1 MAKKT
6 AADTFVTA
14 VSDAAESTEVMKRES
29 AKSMVSLQQEK
40 EDAVRQIY
48 EMAGKIKATSF
59 NKAQAEFFELL
70 MLKQV
75 KDAKEYREK
84 FGMTWEQFCDY
95 VGVNR
100 RTIDNILIDLK
111 PFKVEFLAK
120 FANFAGFQ
128 ISKIKYLEEPIL
140 ASVAKIEGNE
150 IVYMDERI
158 PFEPEYRDDFQ
169 SLLDTLAENH
179 HNQLEEKDANLRT
192 KDRLL
197 KDKENV
203 IRKQARDLSKYER
216 SAQERGLTPE
226 EDAFLQQM
234 ENLRTAFDGFYMC
247 DVDPDRREELFRDN
261 DPTPRMTAAYLST
274 LDYMRKQILAAYDTA
289 TDRFGNPAMCPDEAW
304 HPGMGAALSEEKVL
318 ESKQSLTGRRGQ

>member
-6 AADTFVTA
+6 AADTFVEA
-14 VSDAAESTEVMKRES
+14 VSEAAESTEVMKRES
-29 AKSMVSLQQEK
+29 EKSMVSMQREK
-40 EDAVRQIY
+40 EDAIANVY
-48 EMAGKIKATSF
+48 EMAGKIKSTSF

-120 FANFAGFQ
+120 FANFAGFP
-128 ISKIKYLEEPIL
+128 INKIKYLEEPIL

-150 IVYMDERI
+150 IVYMGERI

-169 SLLDTLAENH
+169 SLLETLAENH

-197 KDKENV
+197 KDKEDV

-216 SAQERGLTPE
+216 DAERRGLTPE
-226 EDAFLQQM
+226 EDAFIKKM
-234 ENLRTAFDGFYMC
+234 ENLRTAFDGFYML
-247 DVDPDRREELFRDN
+247 DVDPDRMEELFRDN
-261 DPTPRMTAAYLST
+261 NPTPRMRSAYLTT
-274 LDYMRKQILAAYDTA
+274 LDYMKKQILAAYDTA
-289 TDRFGNPAMCPDEAW
+289 TDRFGNPAMCPDDAW
-304 HPGMGAALSEEKVL
+304 HPGMGGTLPDGDA
-318 ESKQSLTGRRGQ
+318 QSRQ

>member
-29 AKSMVSLQQEK
+29 AKSMAEIQRQK
-40 EDAVRQIY
+40 EDAIANVY
-48 EMAGKIKATSF
+48 EMAGKIKSTSF

-120 FANFAGFQ
+120 FANFAGFP
-128 ISKIKYLEEPIL
+128 INKIKYLEEPIL
-140 ASVAKIEGNE
+140 ARVAKIEGNE
-150 IVYMDERI
+150 IVYMGERI
-158 PFEPEYRDDFQ
+158 PFEQEYRDDFQ
-169 SLLDTLAENH
+169 ALLETLEENH
-179 HNQLEEKDANLRT
+179 RILLEEKDANLRT
-192 KDRLL
+192 RDRLL
-197 KDKENV
+197 KDKEDV

-216 SAQERGLTPE
+216 DAERRGLTPE
-226 EDAFLQQM
+226 EDAFIKKM
-234 ENLRTAFDGFYMC
+234 ENLRTAFDGFYML
-247 DVDPDRREELFRDN
+247 DVDPDRMEELFRDN
-261 DPTPRMTAAYLST
+261 SPTPRMRSVYLTT

-289 TDRFGNPAMCPDEAW
+289 TDRYGNPVMCPEEAW
-304 HPGMGAALSEEKVL
+304 QPGMGAALSEEEVL
-318 ESKQSLTGRRGQ
+318 KSKQGR